1 MVDAIAFQTRAR
13 TIDHLGRE
21 QIADCPTA
29 VSELWKNS
37 YDAYARNVSL
47 NIYGGDTPIATIGDN
62 GHGMNREEFTN
73 RWLVVGTE
81 SKATQAET
89 SEEDRDGLEVRT
101 KQGQKGIGRLSSANL
116 GSLLLIVSKRRDD
129 RFVAALIDWR
139 LFENPYLFLIDVE
152 IPVVEFDEKYELLP
166 LIPKLFD
173 KLMGNLWGNSISE
186 KRSERDI
193 RIENSWKQ
201 FDLQEKLAGK
211 LITTKAAIES
221 TLIDTIFDERH
232 FSEWPLWRG
241 TADKGTI
248 LAISNIQFDL
258 QAQLTKEDPK
268 KDSAVTQARE
278 QLFQTLSNFS
288 DPFLN
293 EEERLLGYAA
303 DDFATQTSVWDG
315 NLERRIIEEGAPFDY
330 QELQNLEHVV
340 DGWVD
345 ENGYFHGRI
354 KAFGNWVED
363 VLTIPP
369 AIDVPVRKD
378 SLVGPFRIRIG
389 TFEQDL
395 SSTSLSDEA
404 FRKAEA
410 QSEKYSGFLMYRN
423 GLRVMPYG
431 REGSDF
437 FRIEYRRSKHA
448 GREFWSLRQLFG
460 RIALRIET
468 NPNLRDKAGR
478 EGLIDNRA
486 AKSLRDLVENILKFT
501 ARNYFGSDAKL
512 RKRTIPDKKLDYKK
526 KKAEEARNKQKALSR
541 KNFISKLDKSEP
553 ILLKLLEEISRLVEI
568 IRDSELDNENEIV
581 SLRLNLQGLR
591 ELQSELAL
599 GEAPRKLG
607 ILEDRYLTYRK
618 YYRSVK
624 EKIELAGNSLDS
636 ALERIKPRSLR
647 DLALSEL
654 SSNAAYLHRRIRN
667 WAQEAK
673 NILSLELERI
683 SELQTERNKTYHA
696 KMLPFLDHID
706 HGTMTLTRM
715 TRLLE
720 SERIAQD
727 EENFDLFEPYIS
739 ALNSLRESVDLAGL
753 ASFSQDKAD
762 ELREEVD
769 RLHSLAQLGITVEII
784 GHEIEGLEQSVTT
797 NLKLFP
803 SEVRNSNAYIAVRDG
818 HEALVERLRF
828 LSPLKLSGPKTRVR
842 MTGEMIFQ
850 YVQRFFKSEFSN
862 ENIVFSASKDFLDF
876 SLFEYPARIYPVFI
890 NLVNNAT
897 YWASHSNSSQ
907 KEVLL
912 DIMDEK
918 IVVADSGPGVDEEDL
933 KHLFNLFF
941 TRKVRGGR
949 GVGLYLCKTNLAA
962 GGHSITYAT
971 DSQKRLS
978 GANFI
983 LEFKGAKYA

>member
-29 VSELWKNS
+29 VSELWKNA

-47 NIYGGDTPIATIGDN
+47 NIYSGNIPVAIIGDN

-89 SEEDRDGLEVRT
+89 PEEDRDGLAIRT

-116 GSLLLIVSKRRDD
+116 GSLLLIVSKRRQD

-139 LFENPYLFLIDVE
+139 LFENPFLFLMDVE
-152 IPVVEFDEKYELLP
+152 IPIVEFDEKHELLP
-166 LIPKLFD
+166 LIPGLFD
-173 KLMGNLWGNSISE
+173 KLMGNLWGSENSE
-186 KRSERDI
+186 KRSQRDV
-193 RIENSWKQ
+193 RIEQAWRQ
-201 FDLQEKLAGK
+201 FDFQEKSAGK
-211 LITTKAAIES
+211 PITTKEAIES
-221 TLIDTIFDERH
+221 TLINTVFEERH

-241 TADKGTI
+241 TSDKGTI

-258 QAQLTKEDPK
+258 QAQLAKENPK
-268 KDSAVTQARE
+268 NDSAVTQARE

-288 DPFLN
+288 DPFLSD
-293 EEERLLGYAA
+293 EERELGYSA
-303 DDFATQTSVWDG
+303 DDFSTQTSVWDG
-315 NLERRIIEEGAPFDY
+315 NLEHKIIEEGAPFDY
-330 QELQNLEHVV
+330 HALQNLEHVV

-345 ENGYFHGRI
+345 ENGYFRGKI
-354 KAFGNWVED
+354 KAFGNWIDEN
-363 VLTIPP
+363 LTIPP

-378 SLVGPFRIRIG
+378 SLVGPFLLRIG
-389 TFEQDL
+389 TFEQEL

-404 FRKAEA
+404 FRKAES

-460 RIALRIET
+460 RIALSIEN

-486 AKSLRDLVENILKFT
+486 AKSLRDLVENILKVT
-501 ARNYFGSDAKL
+501 ARNYFGTDAEL
-512 RKRTIPDKKLDYKK
+512 RKKVIPDKKLDYKK
-526 KKAEEARNKQKALSR
+526 KKAAEARNKQRALNR
-541 KNFISKLDKSEP
+541 KNFTSKLDRNEP
-553 ILLKLLEEISRLVEI
+553 VLLELLENISHLLNTI
-568 IRDSELDNENEIV
+568 QNSSLDNEDEIV
-581 SLRLNLQGLR
+581 SLRSSLQSFR
-591 ELQSELAL
+591 ETQSELAL

-618 YYRSVK
+618 EYRDVK
-624 EKIELAGNSLDS
+624 EKIDLAGNSLDS

-647 DLALSEL
+647 ELALSEL

-667 WAQEAK
+667 WTQDAK
-673 NILSLELERI
+673 NILSAELVRI
-683 SELQTERNKTYHA
+683 SELQTERNKSYHA
-696 KMLPFLDHID
+696 KMFPLLEHID
-706 HGTMTLTRM
+706 QGSITLTKM
-715 TRLLE
+715 SQLLE
-720 SERIAQD
+720 AERLEQD
-727 EENFDLFEPYIS
+727 EENSELFEPYIS

-753 ASFSQDKAD
+753 AKFSQDNAD
-762 ELREEVD
+762 ELRDEVD

-784 GHEIEGLEQSVTT
+784 GHEIEGLEQTVTT

-803 SEVRNSNAYIAVRDG
+803 FEVQNSSAYAGVRDG

-828 LSPLKLSGPKTRVR
+828 LSPLKLSGPKTRVKI
-842 MTGEMIFQ
+842 TGEMIFN
-850 YVQRFFKSEFSN
+850 YVQRFFKTDLVDG
-862 ENIVFSASKDFLDF
+862 NITFSASQDFLKF
-876 SLFEYPARIYPVFI
+876 SLLEYPAKIYPVFI
-890 NLVNNAT
+890 NLINNAI
-897 YWASHSNSSQ
+897 YWASHSEDAS
-907 KEVLL
+907 KEVIL

-918 IVVADSGPGVDEEDL
+918 VVVADSGPGVDEEDI

-941 TRKVRGGR
+941 TRKIRGGR

-962 GGHSITYAT
+962 GGHAITYAT
-971 DSQKRLS
+971 DSHKRLS